1 MKTTDYIESQL
12 KKNLSS
18 KRYNHSLGCAKTA
31 YELAKMYNL
40 DKDKAYLAG
49 LVHDCAKNFED
60 EKSIFLTK
68 EEKDTFGF
76 EKDVKMPEEDFS
88 IAKLIANVIFKIK
101 VLFTQ
106 K

>member
-1 MKTTDYIESQL
+1 MSFDVNVLSAKPVIREAQSMQNDGGGGNLGYMSQGQGE
-12 KKNLSS
+12 KHK
-18 KRYNHSLGCAKTA
+18 
-31 YELAKMYNL
+31 
-40 DKDKAYLAG
+40 
-49 LVHDCAKNFED
+49 KNFED